1 MGVLAKEFARPD
13 DALIKELSRAY
24 ADEWFGHYNYAFVA
38 HMVRGPSSE
47 SIAELLRAKSD
58 EALRRADR
66 LAIRLIELGSAP
78 IPKLTGL
85 MDAASDKPF
94 KLPEDFGDVEG
105 LLKAVL
111 DAERTSIRTHQSI
124 LAMTRDRDP
133 LTERLAL
140 ELLGEAVRGERLLE
154 RLLGEPALDR
164 TGL

>member
-1 MGVLAKEFARPD
+1 
-13 DALIKELSRAY
+13 
-24 ADEWFGHYNYAFVA
+24 
-38 HMVRGPSSE
+38 
-47 SIAELLRAKSD
+47 
-58 EALRRADR
+58 
-66 LAIRLIELGSAP
+66 
-78 IPKLTGL
+78 